1 MDRALDRIEELIT
14 ELVRAAPAARP
25 GGVSAAEGRSGSIDE
40 LVQRLHR
47 VGSPLARSIARV
59 VELVGEQLIDPGVAL
74 PPLAMACATLADGVR
89 GKLGQRALD
98 AARFEIETLMP
109 MPDKPPRIAAPDVPV
124 TSLRKRP

>member
-1 MDRALDRIEELIT
+1 MSDATDRALDRIEELIT
-14 ELVRAAPAARP
+14 ELVRAAPGARP
-25 GGVSAAEGRSGSIDE
+25 GLIDE
-40 LVQRLHR
+40 LVAGLHR

-89 GKLGQRALD
+89 GKLGERELE

-124 TSLRKRP
+124 TALRKRP